1 MALPPPAALH
11 SPQLGLGAQLQLPC
25 WSISA
30 GLGKSSAPS
39 PAWKYHQ
46 RSSNKKSNSCISLAP
61 WYWWRMHLS
70 LPSHLPFP
78 PKSCEGS
85 MGFSVTQE
93 NQKQK
98 QTKNILE
105 GERALPFTHF
115 TFVLGVKGVIWI
127 LTKGLCRR
135 WTLTLVESKGNEA
148 SAKTTPKKVTEVPD
162 SDLFSGLQEH
172 KQQQVKSV
180 AFYASFV

>member
-1 MALPPPAALH
+1 
-11 SPQLGLGAQLQLPC
+11 
-25 WSISA
+25 
-30 GLGKSSAPS
+30 
-39 PAWKYHQ
+39 
-46 RSSNKKSNSCISLAP
+46 
-61 WYWWRMHLS
+61 
-70 LPSHLPFP
+70 
-78 PKSCEGS
+78 

-98 QTKNILE
+98 QTKNVLE
-105 GERALPFTHF
+105 GERSLPFTHF
-115 TFVLGVKGVIWI
+115 TCVLGVKVVIWV
-127 LTKGLCRR
+127 LTKGLCHRR
-135 WTLTLVESKGNEA
+135 TLTLVESKGNEA